1 MTKLLQMGEIQHL
14 NPISSAMFTHGVI
27 PHYFLINTMCELVLS
42 EHMGSCMALM
52 KKSYLG
58 LTTQVDKLLYWD
70 CPTRCDRQALH
81 KTPGGPLRRAWMA
94 DKCTS

>member
-1 MTKLLQMGEIQHL
+1 MGEIQHL

-58 LTTQVDKLLYWD
+58 LTNG
-70 CPTRCDRQALH
+70 RQIVILGLPH
-81 KTPGGPLRRAWMA
+81 QM
-94 DKCTS
+94 